1 MNRWTQEGVYMKG
14 AELKTRLSRV
24 LGISRITLNLLWIV
38 VAVLG
43 IIYGLKVF
51 SYVEVSI
58 INNLNL
64 ADSNI
69 KILSD
74 LLAESIDVVE
84 TIDQS
89 ISTIEQSSI
98 DASLGLLDTRPMI
111 TKTSQVVT
119 QDIPLALDEVQT
131 SMPNVIRAA
140 SMIDQTLYVLSMF
153 RFGLPNPFGEN
164 IEISLGVDYEPE
176 ISLEDSLARL
186 FGNLEGI
193 PERMR
198 SLEGDLSMAD
208 SNLNTLSENL
218 LNAAYDLDLIRAQVA
233 DIIPGIEQLIV
244 NLETLQTGLRH
255 TSDQLERRI
264 DTAQYL
270 FIGFMVLVILS
281 QVPSIYIG
289 YLLTDG
295 CFTKDD
301 ENNERS
307 K

>member
-1 MNRWTQEGVYMKG
+1 MEE
-14 AELKTRLSRV
+14 AELKTRLSKV
-24 LGISRITLNLLWIV
+24 LGFSRITLNLIWIV
-38 VAVLG
+38 IGVLG
-43 IIYGLKVF
+43 IIYGVKGF

-58 INNLNL
+58 KNNLRI

-69 KILSD
+69 EVLRD
-74 LLAESIDVVE
+74 LLTESIDIVE

-89 ISTIEQSSI
+89 IATIEQSSI
-98 DASLGLLDTRPMI
+98 DASLGLIDTRPMI
-111 TKTSQVVT
+111 SKTSQVVT

-198 SLEGDLSMAD
+198 SLEGDLNMAD
-208 SNLNTLSENL
+208 TNLNTLSENL
-218 LNAAYDLDLIRAQVA
+218 LNTAYDLDLIRAQVA

-244 NLETLQTGLRH
+244 NLETLQTGLQH
-255 TSDQLERRI
+255 TSDQLEQRI
-264 DTAQYL
+264 DIAQNL
-270 FIGFMVLVILS
+270 FIGLMILVILS
-281 QVPSIYIG
+281 QVPSIYVG
-289 YLLTDG
+289 YLLTNG
-295 CFTKDD
+295 YFTKKD
-301 ENNERS
+301 ENNER
-307 K
+307 KK